1 MAIKAECHLKK
12 YIRELRESAESE
24 DGEITTTVKEKV
36 ITVSIKVT

>member
-12 YIRELRESAESE
+12 YIRELRESAENE

-36 ITVSIKVT
+36 IKTSIKVS